1 MSNAIAPALTPEQW
15 DSRDYRQAARELDSW
30 AKQSGISGGDST
42 EYVAKLG
49 LDQHGAVIVM
59 NRAHEIESWRR
70 RRRAGA
76 LAAFA
81 LAEQPFGFSQN
92 DVEILRAAADAT
104 QDSGLAGSLRSLA
117 ARLSAPYRPR
127 LDDQAQEVRQSVW
140 RAVSRSGGRS
150 VGRSLQPL
158 SS

>member
-1 MSNAIAPALTPEQW
+1 MSNAIAPALTREQW

-59 NRAHEIESWRR
+59 NRAHDRVLVPPPSR
-70 RRRAGA
+70 GA

-92 DVEILRAAADAT
+92 DVEMLRAAADAT

-117 ARLSAPYRPR
+117 ARLSALVPPPT
-127 LDDQAQEVRQSVW
+127 A
-140 RAVSRSGGRS
+140 
-150 VGRSLQPL
+150 
-158 SS
+158 